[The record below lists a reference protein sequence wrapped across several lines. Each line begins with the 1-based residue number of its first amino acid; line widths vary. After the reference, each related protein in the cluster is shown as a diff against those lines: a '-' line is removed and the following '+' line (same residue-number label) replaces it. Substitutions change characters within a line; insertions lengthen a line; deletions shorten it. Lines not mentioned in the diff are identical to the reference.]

1 VFHDGHQLQCV
12 VTGGHNARQN
22 AEGELS
28 EAADFFFI
36 LGHTHVGFVD
46 QGRLARVMGVAVF
59 PPIRFRWK
67 PDLGIEYKGVRV
79 LNHPA
84 GISRDPVAHA
94 VRPVDPQPVEIAVF
108 QFFRR
113 QANLP
118 NPVGA
123 GFFEGKSFLFR
134 PVGHVPDQVHG
145 LRVWC
150 PFAKYPDV
158 ITEVQTKKFVPA
170 CKVGQADFTAGEAV
184 LRIFQTCQP
193 ALNRTGVM
201 VSATD
206 RFREVS
212 ACASQ
217 LASRRHQTLT
227 GYGLGEVSRDA
238 GFAARC
244 SVGDS
249 ELRRH

>member
-1 VFHDGHQLQCV
+1 M
-12 VTGGHNARQN
+12 
-22 AEGELS
+22 
-28 EAADFFFI
+28 
-36 LGHTHVGFVD
+36 
-46 QGRLARVMGVAVF
+46 MGVAVF
-59 PPIRFRWK
+59 PPIRFRRS

-94 VRPVDPQPVEIAVF
+94 VRPVDPQAVEIAVI

-134 PVGHVPDQVHG
+134 PIGHVPDQVHG
-145 LRVWC
+145 IRVWC

-184 LRIFQTCQP
+184 SAYFPDVSTCGES
-193 ALNRTGVM
+193 NRRM
-201 VSATD
+201 VSAMD
-206 RFREVS
+206 RFREVR

-217 LASRRHQTLT
+217 LASRRHQILT
-227 GYGLGEVSRDA
+227 MVSAKSHETWVCSEMLLWR
-238 GFAARC
+238 FRLPPARHPIWG
-244 SVGDS
+244 SADV
-249 ELRRH
+249 